1 MPDRTDVIVVGGG
14 MVGALTAL
22 ALARCELNITVVEQT
37 KPAEYSTDRHDLR
50 VSAISQAT
58 LQMLKTLDAWDAI
71 RAARSCP
78 YSRMLVWDKAS
89 AARTC
94 FDSANVGHEQLGFII
109 ENSLIQTSLWDQ
121 LAALDH
127 VSLKCPATVVDL
139 ELHDD
144 AAVLRLDSGEVL
156 TADLIIAADGS
167 RSTTREL
174 AGIRVTGETY
184 NQHALVATVATE
196 LPQQDITWQR
206 FTETGP
212 QAFLPLAGHR
222 ASMVWYHDE
231 SRIAELKAMADTE
244 FLHTME
250 AEFPQQLGGLT
261 AIENR
266 GSFPL
271 LWSHADQYVKPRFA
285 LVGDA
290 AHAVHPLAGQGVNL
304 GMLDAATL
312 VQCILE
318 GMAEGRHPGHV
329 RHLRRYERWRKPAN
343 ELMIRLLDGIQQVF
357 QPDDRSAIAAGA
369 MKAFRTAA
377 LNMADSVGP
386 INKLCMR
393 SAMGLSGDLPDL
405 AHGRLPLTIARADA

>member
-1 MPDRTDVIVVGGG
+1 MPDRTDIIVVGGG

-37 KPAEYSTDRHDLR
+37 EPVEYKTDQHDLR

-58 LQMLKTLDAWDAI
+58 LQMFKTLGVWETI
-71 RAARSCP
+71 QAARVCP
-78 YSRMLVWDKAS
+78 YRRMLVWDKAS
-89 AARTC
+89 EARTC

-109 ENSLIQTSLWDQ
+109 ENSLIQISLWNQ
-121 LAALDH
+121 LVALDH
-127 VSLKCPATVVDL
+127 VTLKCPATVVEL

-144 AAVLRLDSGEVL
+144 SARLRLNDGEIL

-167 RSTTREL
+167 RSATREL
-174 AGIRVTGETY
+174 AGIKTAGETY

-196 LPQQDITWQR
+196 LSQQDITWQR

-231 SRIAELKAMADTE
+231 SRVAELKAMTNTD

-250 AEFPQQLGGLT
+250 AEFPQQLGRL
-261 AIENR
+261 AEIENR

-271 LWSHADQYVKPRFA
+271 LWSHAEQYVKPRFA

-312 VQCILE
+312 VQCILD
-318 GMAEGRHPGHV
+318 GMAEGRHAGHF

-357 QPDDRSAIAAGA
+357 QPDDQSAITAGA
-369 MKAFRTAA
+369 MKAFRTVA
-377 LNMADSVGP
+377 LNVADSVGP
-386 INKLCMR
+386 INKLCIR
-393 SAMGLSGDLPDL
+393 SAMGLSGDLPEL
-405 AHGRLPLTIARADA
+405 AHGRLPLAIARADG